1 MSRYFTLK
9 EANETLSLLRPM
21 VEEILRIRADVL
33 ARQPELWPAIQ
44 RSVGNGGS
52 AGLSRLYL
60 DFERLDQLAHQIQD
74 LGVHIKDLSVGLMD
88 FPALREGREI
98 YLCWRFG
105 EERVEHWHELEAGF
119 AGRQRIDWDDAL

>member
-1 MSRYFTLK
+1 MSRYFTPI
-9 EANETLSLLRPM
+9 EANETLVSLRPL

-33 ARQPELWPAIQ
+33 GRQPELWPAIQ

-52 AGLSRLYL
+52 VELSRLYL
-60 DFERLDQLAHQIQD
+60 HFERLDKLVHRIQD

-88 FPALREGREI
+88 FPALREEREV

-105 EERVEHWHELEAGF
+105 EERVEYWHEIESGF
-119 AGRQRIDWDDAL
+119 AGRRRIDWEGSR